1 MSMPEATAPPGNAP
15 QVVCIGE
22 SMVLLTAPP
31 GETLDDADA
40 LYLFVAGA
48 ESNVALGLAH
58 LGHTVEWLGRV
69 GDDPLGKRVRRAL
82 SDGGVQTVNAI
93 VDDTRPTGVY
103 FKSHFEGRSRVYYY
117 RARSAASTLSRSD
130 LDALRPDD
138 LRLCHV
144 SGITAALSPACDDLL
159 QAIVVDRALPGVA
172 VSFDV
177 NYRPALW
184 DSALAAP
191 RLLELARHSD
201 IVIVG
206 RDEADHLW
214 ATGDAHGVRRL
225 LPDVSTLVV
234 KDSDI
239 GATLFDASGETHV
252 PALSIDVVEPVGAG
266 DAFAA
271 GFLSSW
277 LSGDDPATQLRTGH
291 VMAGFALQAVSDLP
305 ALPPLSALRE
315 YSAVGPEHW
324 SSLRLPVPQP
334 TGSQTGRGR
343 QAV

>member
-1 MSMPEATAPPGNAP
+1 
-15 QVVCIGE
+15 
-22 SMVLLTAPP
+22 MVLLTAPP
-31 GETLDDADA
+31 GESLDDAEA
-40 LYLFVAGA
+40 VFLFVAGA

-58 LGHTVEWLGRV
+58 LGRDVEWLGRI
-69 GDDPLGKRVRRAL
+69 GDDPLGKRVCRAL

-103 FKSHFEGRSRVYYY
+103 FKSHVEGRSRVYYY
-117 RARSAASTLSRSD
+117 RARSAASALSRTD
-130 LDALRPDD
+130 LDTVRQDR

-159 QAIVVDRALPGVA
+159 QAVVVERALHGA
-172 VSFDV
+172 SVSFDV

-184 DSALAAP
+184 DTAEAAP

-214 ATGDAHGVRRL
+214 KTGDAHGVRQL
-225 LPDVSTLVV
+225 LAEVPTLVV
-234 KDSDI
+234 KDSDV
-239 GATLFDASGETHV
+239 GATLFDSTGITHV

-277 LSGDDPATQLRTGH
+277 LSGDDAAMQLRTGH

-305 ALPPLSALRE
+305 PLPPRSVLHS
-315 YSAVGPEHW
+315 YSSVPLHHW
-324 SSLRLPVPQP
+324 SSLRLPAPAP
-334 TGSQTGRGR
+334 TGSQTARN
-343 QAV
+343 QEAVG